1 MVEQSDPEPATTV
14 VVHADLLALLHAQSR
29 MLLSLGEQVGTLLSL
44 LDRPREPDEP
54 SLARLVAD
62 LVDAVK
68 EQTET
73 VERVDKRLTALG
85 THLPPVIANEIEK
98 AQRNRDLR
106 R

>member
-1 MVEQSDPEPATTV
+1 MPEQLHPKPLTTV
-14 VVHADLLALLHAQSR
+14 VVQADLLALLQAQSR
-29 MLLSLGEQVGTLLSL
+29 MLLSLGDQVGTLLSL

-54 SLARLVAD
+54 SLARLVGD

-68 EQTET
+68 EQTDT
-73 VERVDKRLTALG
+73 VARVDKRLTALG
-85 THLPPVIANEIEK
+85 TDLPPVIANEIEK

>member
-1 MVEQSDPEPATTV
+1 MAEQFHPEPWTTV
-14 VVHADLLALLHAQSR
+14 VVQADLLALLQAQSR
-29 MLLSLGEQVGTLLSL
+29 MLLSLGEQVGTLLQL

-68 EQTET
+68 EQTDT

-85 THLPPVIANEIEK
+85 TALPPVIAQEILR
-98 AQRNRDLR
+98 AQRNR
-106 R
+106 